1 MAIPLLLSS
10 YFPSP
15 FLSLYAFSTFRYVNC
30 EKRALKRWKILNHFA
45 RRAENFYFYVLARKM
60 WAWFSGRMKGLHIKV
75 RKELKGDEEFFS
87 DI

>member
-1 MAIPLLLSS
+1 M
-10 YFPSP
+10 
-15 FLSLYAFSTFRYVNC
+15 
-30 EKRALKRWKILNHFA
+30 NHFA